1 LLPSASNRGRHF
13 AAVPLE
19 KEWAQLHAVLGEA
32 ATPAT
37 AGSLDG

>member
-1 LLPSASNRGRHF
+1 VFTKLDVDNR
-13 AAVPLE
+13 
-19 KEWAQLHAVLGEA
+19 AQLNAVLGEA